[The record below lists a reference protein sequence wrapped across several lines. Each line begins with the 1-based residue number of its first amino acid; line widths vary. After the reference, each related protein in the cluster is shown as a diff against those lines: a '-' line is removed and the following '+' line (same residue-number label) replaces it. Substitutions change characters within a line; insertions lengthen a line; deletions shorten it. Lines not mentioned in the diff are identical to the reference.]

1 METIDDE
8 CLEKAIDFMMRAK
21 DAGEP
26 FFVWFN
32 ATHMHFRTHAK
43 PEELG
48 QAGRWQ
54 SPYHDVM
61 VSHSRLV
68 GKLLKFLDDSGLVE
82 DTVRGFFL
90 NSFFFS
96 SSFFFFF
103 FSQLSRLLSRSTNLS
118 RVSPFRPPPPLPKK
132 QKPPQLVQYSTDNGP
147 HANTW
152 PDAGTTPFRG
162 EKNSNWEG
170 AFRVPCLVRYPPLFP
185 AGTTLNGIFSHND
198 WFVTLS
204 ALMGMDDI
212 ADRLKAGAELDGK
225 RYKVH
230 LDGHNQLDYLSGK
243 TDKSAREHFF
253 YVNDDGDLVALRFSN
268 WKFHFLENRCPGTL
282 RVWAEPFTPLRVP
295 KLYNLRTDPFEKVR
309 AITERVFFSSGVCF
323 FSSERRG
330 QGREVEENFVFFS
343 SLFFLPLL
351 SIFLTKSTS
360 TRPTLSPTRTTTG

>member
-8 CLEKAIDFMMRAK
+8 CLEKALDFMTRAK
-21 DAGEP
+21 EAGEP

-32 ATHMHFRTHAK
+32 STHMHFRTHAK
-43 PEELG
+43 AEELG

-68 GKLLKFLDDSGLVE
+68 GKLLKFLDDSGLAE
-82 DTVRGFFL
+82 DTVRVFFP
-90 NSFFFS
+90 FFS
-96 SSFFFFF
+96 NTRARF
-103 FSQLSRLLSRSTNLS
+103 LSLFLSLTFLQNL
-118 RVSPFRPPPPLPKK
+118 PPPPHLLNS
-132 QKPPQLVQYSTDNGP
+132 PPLQLVQYSTDNGP

-170 AFRVPCLVRYPPLFP
+170 AFRVPCLVRYPKLFP
-185 AGTTLNGIFSHND
+185 AGTVLNGIFSHND

-212 ADRLKAGAELDGK
+212 ADRLKAGTELDGK
-225 RYKVH
+225 SYKVH

-243 TDKSAREHFF
+243 SDKSAREHFF

-295 KLYNLRTDPFEKVR
+295 KLYNLRTDPFEKVKR
-309 AITERVFFSSGVCF
+309 RGGGVVERDSFFFPGDVEVERRKKLQKRKLTFFS
-323 FSSERRG
+323 FSS
-330 QGREVEENFVFFS
+330 FS
-343 SLFFLPLL
+343 KTP
-351 SIFLTKSTS
+351 KPN
-360 TRPTLSPTRTTTG
+360 RPTLSPTPTTTG